1 MNKFLRLCL
10 FIFAACLTI
19 SCSKPVL
26 LAEGI
31 GGTGK
36 VQEGLGGTGKIAQ
49 EGIGGTGQIAQE
61 GIGGTGKT
69 LQEGIGG
76 TGIVGTITGF
86 GSIWVNKAHVHFD
99 SKTPVTINQQPAK
112 SSDFKIGH
120 VVSLMSD
127 KQRHGYQ
134 ARSVDIVH
142 EVVGPIKALS
152 KDQISLLGQTIKLD
166 QRSLIFKGAESQ
178 TFAQLKLHD
187 WVSVSGYRKPSG
199 EVLAT
204 RLDVI
209 EPQSTVELIGPIKES
224 DGAQSIFGQPIQIDQ
239 LLADA
244 SDIVQPNSPRR
255 VLVVGRYEDGLIKVE
270 RIETDSIQAVIEEAS
285 ELVWEGFIQEWDDD
299 FYLNGIEFDLEDA
312 FEFDEDELL
321 ILEGTLEDD
330 EFVLDEFYEAQ
341 EEFEFDEDFD
351 HDEFEDVEDHEE
363 FEEVEEFEEGF
374 EEDFEEDFEEFD
386 DIEDEF
392 EEFEEDFEEFEPEDE
407 DYEE

>member
-1 MNKFLRLCL
+1 MTNCLRICL
-10 FIFAACLTI
+10 LMIAACLTL

-36 VQEGLGGTGKIAQ
+36 VQEGLGGTG
-49 EGIGGTGQIAQE
+49 QIAQE
-61 GIGGTGKT
+61 GMGGTGKT

-86 GSIWVNKAHVHFD
+86 GSIWVNKAHVHFN
-99 SKTPVTINQQPAK
+99 SKTPVTINQLPAK
-112 SSDFKIGH
+112 ASDFKIGH

-127 KQRHGYQ
+127 KQSDGYK

-142 EVVGPIKALS
+142 EVVGPITALN
-152 KDQISLLGQTIKLD
+152 KDELILLGQTIKLD
-166 QRSLIFKGAESQ
+166 QRSLIFKGEEAQ
-178 TFAQLKLHD
+178 ALAQLRVHD

-199 EVLAT
+199 DVLAT

-209 EPQSTVELIGPIKES
+209 EPQSMVELIGPIQEI

-244 SDIVQPNSPRR
+244 SDIVKPNSPRR
-255 VLVVGRYEDGLIKVE
+255 VLVVGRFEDGLIKVE
-270 RIETDSIQAVIEEAS
+270 RVETDSIQAVIEEAS

-312 FEFDEDELL
+312 YEFEEDELF

-330 EFVLDEFYEAQ
+330 EFILDDIYEAPD
-341 EEFEFDEDFD
+341 EFEFDEAFE
-351 HDEFEDVEDHEE
+351 HDEFEDHEESFDEDFEDFEEE
-363 FEEVEEFEEGF
+363 FEEEFE
-374 EEDFEEDFEEFD
+374 D
-386 DIEDEF
+386 
-392 EEFEEDFEEFEPEDE
+392 EFEEDFEEFEPEDE
-407 DYEE
+407 DFEE